1 MRIFIDGDACPVMD
15 LTIEIGKL
23 YEMQVLIFC
32 DTSHFIE
39 REGIEVTTVS
49 KGSDAVDFKILSEI
63 EEGDILV
70 TQDYGLAAMALAKKA
85 KPIHPCGFV
94 YTENNI
100 DQLLFKRYLGKEIRN
115 SKRKGRIKGPSKR
128 TKEQDRAFDESLK
141 ILINKSLEENLEIL
155 TS

>member
-15 LTIEIGKL
+15 LTIEIGKS
-23 YEMQVLIFC
+23 YDMQVLIFC

-39 REGIEVTTVS
+39 REGIKVTTVS

-100 DQLLFKRYLGKEIRN
+100 DQLLFKRYLSKEVR

-141 ILINKSLEENLEIL
+141 MLIDRSLEENLEIL
-155 TS
+155 YS